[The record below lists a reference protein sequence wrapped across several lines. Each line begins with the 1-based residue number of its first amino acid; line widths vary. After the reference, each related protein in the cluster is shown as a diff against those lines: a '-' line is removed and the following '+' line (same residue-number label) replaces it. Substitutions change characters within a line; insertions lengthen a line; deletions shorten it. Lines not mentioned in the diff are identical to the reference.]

1 MRLVY
6 EQSHVACPCGYGLP
20 PLSLSLDCRAMF
32 SNSFVRP
39 VVFIES
45 SRENDQNG
53 VLSGFL
59 YFKSIVIID

>member
-1 MRLVY
+1 MNNLTLLALVVMV
-6 EQSHVACPCGYGLP
+6 SLP

-45 SRENDQNG
+45 SREIYQNG
-53 VLSGFL
+53 LLSGFL